1 MEEAKNAVDKVI
13 AYSASESYGD
23 WRLNMCFVGDDN
35 DEVETVHSLQAEQ
48 LADYIALNY
57 PEMNVDKIYLDA
69 YQQESSTGGQRCESA
84 NNAISEAINKG
95 MFVVNYT
102 GHGGELGWAHER
114 ILEIDDIN
122 SWSNKHKLPLFMTAT
137 CEFSRYDDPERVSAG
152 EQVFLKENGGAIALL
167 TTSRVVFTGSNLDL
181 NTSFLENL
189 FPQDNESFPRLG
201 DVLMRTKNNVVDIS
215 NTNHRNFTLLGDPAL
230 QLAYPQY
237 DIVLTDVQDSAKALG
252 LVTISGEIQH
262 NGVKLNKFNGLVYP
276 KVYDKRRDFQT
287 LGQDES
293 PVFVFDLQ
301 KNLLFKGKSSVEN
314 GEFSFSFIVP
324 KDINYDFGNGKISL
338 YAKGDIQDQLCDALG
353 HNLDMIVGGTSS
365 EYTEDFEGPQ
375 IELFMND
382 TNFIFGGITDA
393 NPSLYAISCM
403 MKVVSIQ

>member
-1 MEEAKNAVDKVI
+1 
-13 AYSASESYGD
+13 
-23 WRLNMCFVGDDN
+23 
-35 DEVETVHSLQAEQ
+35 
-48 LADYIALNY
+48 
-57 PEMNVDKIYLDA
+57 
-69 YQQESSTGGQRCESA
+69 
-84 NNAISEAINKG
+84 
-95 MFVVNYT
+95 
-102 GHGGELGWAHER
+102 
-114 ILEIDDIN
+114 
-122 SWSNKHKLPLFMTAT
+122 MTAT

-189 FPQDNESFPRLG
+189 FPQENEAFPRLG

-262 NGVKLNKFNGLVYP
+262 NGVKLNNFNGIIYP

-338 YAKGDIQDQLCDALG
+338 YAKGDIQDQFCDALG

-393 NPSLYAISCM
+393 NPSLYAMLYDESGINTVVMVSDMICWLLLDEESSNPIELNDFYESDIDSYKSGIIDYPFSTLSEGKHSLTV
-403 MKVVSIQ
+403 KVWDVHNNSAEGVTEFVGAII